1 MPCCRTRGYLPSRDL
16 SERLEGSERSAA
28 CGGGPI
34 ARRAVDIVLAIG
46 GPETATLIRKRQWRP
61 SEYGEWLY
69 RLAERLFQ
77 PALCMGGPFNFKG
90 FPPSGER
97 NSAELAVF

>member
-1 MPCCRTRGYLPSRDL
+1 MPGREHRARPRRTRDGEP
-16 SERLEGSERSAA
+16 
-28 CGGGPI
+28 
-34 ARRAVDIVLAIG
+34 
-46 GPETATLIRKRQWRP
+46 LIRKRQWTP